1 MIKARMDVRKLDTIQ
16 KRNRLNNVFA
26 QGETGACGERSE
38 YAVVRPCADDK
49 TVGEMIAVIQFQHGP
64 RDAAGSVEGILN
76 EDALEMVRDR
86 LTAFQDSA
94 MACSENAMALQH
106 VEAALLYLN
115 KRADSRAER
124 GVLGTLKA

>member
-1 MIKARMDVRKLDTIQ
+1 MDTRKVDAIQ
-16 KRNRLNNVFA
+16 KHNRLNNVFA
-26 QGETGACGERSE
+26 QGEIGACGERSE
-38 YAVVRPCADDK
+38 YAVMRTRADDE
-49 TVGEMIAVIQFQHGP
+49 TVGDIIAIIQFQHGP
-64 RDAAGSVEGILN
+64 RDAAGSVSGILN

-94 MACSENAMALQH
+94 FACSENAMALQH

-124 GVLGTLKA
+124 GVLGTLQA